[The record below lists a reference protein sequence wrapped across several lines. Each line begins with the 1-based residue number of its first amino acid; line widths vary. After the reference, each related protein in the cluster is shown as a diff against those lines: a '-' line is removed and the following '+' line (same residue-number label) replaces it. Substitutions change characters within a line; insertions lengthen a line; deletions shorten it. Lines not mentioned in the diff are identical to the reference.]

1 MIERKIGDVFYSQIL
16 KKWLKVCEDT
26 GKCLGYWWEDCEK
39 CVCAN
44 LECWDEDYNPGECTS
59 DMRKDG
65 KNVHFEETE
74 APQEGGEQCQ
84 Q

>member
-26 GKCLGYWWEDCEK
+26 DKSTVNWWEGCGKCAFFPLDRCSEEHT
-39 CVCAN
+39 
-44 LECWDEDYNPGECTS
+44 PGICNGK
-59 DMRKDG
+59 MRKDD
-65 KNVHFEETE
+65 KYVHFEETE